1 MKIIKKINSL
11 FIILIFVTGCG
22 FKIENNIKKNN
33 FSIKEIQTSGDNRI
47 NFKIK
52 NYLLS
57 NSKKNAT
64 NSINLSLKTK
74 KTKTIKEKNINN
86 EITKYE
92 VNIFTLVEFYLNN
105 TTKNTLNISS
115 AGSYIVA
122 EKNYSTTLSNER
134 TIVENLTEN
143 ISEKI
148 LEEINLKINDN

>member
-92 VNIFTLVEFYLNN
+92 VNIFTLVEY
-105 TTKNTLNISS
+105 
-115 AGSYIVA
+115 
-122 EKNYSTTLSNER
+122 
-134 TIVENLTEN
+134 
-143 ISEKI
+143 
-148 LEEINLKINDN
+148 